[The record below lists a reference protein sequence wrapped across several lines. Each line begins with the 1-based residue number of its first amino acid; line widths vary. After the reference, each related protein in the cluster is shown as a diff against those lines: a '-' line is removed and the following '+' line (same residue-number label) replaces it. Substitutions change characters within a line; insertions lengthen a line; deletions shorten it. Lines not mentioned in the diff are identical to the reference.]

1 MHNLKDIRNNF
12 DEFVKSIKERNVD
25 IKLDILS
32 VHFATLGPSLP
43 S

>member
-25 IKLDILS
+25 IKFDNILS
-32 VHFATLGPSLP
+32 LSLIHI
-43 S
+43 